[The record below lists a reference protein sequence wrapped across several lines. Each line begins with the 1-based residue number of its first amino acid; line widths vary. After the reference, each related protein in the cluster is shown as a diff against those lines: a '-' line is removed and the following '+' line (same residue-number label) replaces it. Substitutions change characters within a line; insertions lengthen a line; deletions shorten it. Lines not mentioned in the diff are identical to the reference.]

1 MYWRPYVP
9 VAQRQLR
16 AKRKAS
22 KMRKAGIDVLP
33 VEVEGR
39 KIAKTFWGKAWCDHL
54 EKYSDY
60 RTRLPRGRTY
70 VRNGSVFHLALAKGK
85 ATAQVSGSEIYSVD
99 VKIKPI
105 PKARWS
111 EIADNCAGGIG
122 SLVDL
127 LQGHLSTSVMSIVT
141 DRDSGMFPSPDEI
154 SFKCSC
160 LDWAYMCKHVA
171 AVLYGIGARLD
182 SAPETLFL
190 LRGVKPEALIQAA
203 TDQVGPR
210 PVHEGDATIAG
221 ADLSAVFGVEI
232 DTGPAA
238 LPLPPVE
245 KPQRTSSSAGRNKPS
260 ATGRKAKS
268 MRQRTA
274 AKPIS
279 ARKPVVGDSGPKP
292 RGLRCY
298 EDREKGFP
306 WAEINRRQG
315 YKSNSG
321 ACVAA
326 RNYALRNG
334 LTWPIPL
341 DPA

>member
-1 MYWRPYVP
+1 
-9 VAQRQLR
+9 
-16 AKRKAS
+16 
-22 KMRKAGIDVLP
+22 MRKAGIDVLP
-33 VEVEGR
+33 VEIEGR

-111 EIADNCAGGIG
+111 EIAENCAGGIG

-127 LQGHLSTSVMSIVT
+127 LQGRLSTSVMSIVT
-141 DRDSGMFPSPDEI
+141 DRDTGMFPSPEEI

-160 LDWAYMCKHVA
+160 PDWAYMCKHVA

-210 PVHEGDATIAG
+210 PVQEGDIAIAG

-232 DTGPAA
+232 DTGPAS
-238 LPLPPVE
+238 PPSPPVE
-245 KPQRTSSSAGRNKPS
+245 KPQQTSASAN
-260 ATGRKAKS
+260 RKRPFTTARRAKGT
-268 MRQRTA
+268 RRRAA
-274 AKPIS
+274 AKPTVPQG
-279 ARKPVVGDSGPKP
+279 PVVGKDDERP

-298 EDREKGFP
+298 EDRKQGLP

-315 YKSNSG
+315 YNSNSG

-326 RNYALRNG
+326 RNYALRHG

-341 DPA
+341 NPA